1 LKLFVMADLTMA
13 NYSIKDLE
21 RLSGIK
27 AHTIRIWEKRYG
39 LLHPERTDTNIR
51 HYSDDDLKRILNVSI
66 LNRHGIKISHIAS
79 MNEKEMTDK
88 IVTISSDTSN
98 YESLIESLVVSMVDL
113 DQDKLE
119 KLLSRSIMQLGFEDS
134 ILNIVY
140 PFLEKIGILWQTG
153 AINPAQEHFIS
164 HLIRQKI
171 IVGIDSVIPANHP
184 SPKHFLLYLPEGEL
198 HEIGLLF
205 YSYLIQKRGHKVT
218 YLGQWVPLADM
229 ASASTVLNVDYLLTS
244 IVAAYSGTD
253 LIDYLNKLS
262 ATFNN
267 KNIFIS
273 GYQISQI
280 SATLPDNII
289 CLGNAKELLPHIQ
302 E

>member
-1 LKLFVMADLTMA
+1 MA

-39 LLHPERTDTNIR
+39 LLNPERTDSNIR
-51 HYSDDDLKRILNVSI
+51 HYSDADLKRILNVSI

-79 MNEKEMTDK
+79 MNEKEMAEK
-88 IVTISSDTSN
+88 IVIISSDTSD
-98 YESLIESLVVSMVDL
+98 YESLIESLVISMVDMN
-113 DQDKLE
+113 QDKFE

-134 ILNIVY
+134 ILKIVY

-153 AINPAQEHFIS
+153 AINPAQEHFIT
-164 HLIRQKI
+164 HLIRQNI
-171 IVGIDSVIPANHP
+171 IVGIDSLIPAVHP

-198 HEIGLLF
+198 HELGLLF

-218 YLGQWVPLADM
+218 YLGQWVPLSDM
-229 ASASTVLNVDYLLTS
+229 ASASTVLSVDYLLTS

-253 LIDYLNKLS
+253 LMDYLIKLS
-262 ATFNN
+262 ATFHN
-267 KNIFIS
+267 KTIYIS
-273 GYQISQI
+273 GYQVSQI
-280 SATLPDNII
+280 TGTLPGNII
-289 CLGNAKELLPHIQ
+289 CLSSANDLLPYIQ
-302 E
+302 

>member
-1 LKLFVMADLTMA
+1 MAK
-13 NYSIKDLE
+13 YSIKDLE

-51 HYSDDDLKRILNVSI
+51 HYSDADLKRILNVSI

-79 MNEKEMTDK
+79 MKEKEMAEK
-88 IVTISSDTSN
+88 ILIISSDTSD
-98 YESLIESLVVSMVDL
+98 YESLIESLLISMVDM
-113 DQDKLE
+113 DQDKFE

-153 AINPAQEHFIS
+153 AINPAQEHFIT

-171 IVGIDSVIPANHP
+171 IVGIDSVIPANNP

-198 HEIGLLF
+198 HEMGLLF

-244 IVAAYSGTD
+244 IVAAHSGMD
-253 LIDYLNKLS
+253 LMDYLVKLS
-262 ATFNN
+262 ATFHD
-267 KNIFIS
+267 KTIYIS
-273 GYQISQI
+273 GYQVSQI
-280 SATLPDNII
+280 SGTLPGNII
-289 CLGNAKELLPHIQ
+289 RLNSAHDLMPYIQ
-302 E
+302 

>member
-1 LKLFVMADLTMA
+1 MA

-39 LLHPERTDTNIR
+39 LLKPSRTDTNIR

-79 MNEKEMTDK
+79 MDERELTEKTV
-88 IVTISSDTSN
+88 IISHDVSD
-98 YESLIESLVVSMVDL
+98 YESLIENLLVSMVDMN
-113 DQDKLE
+113 QEKFE
-119 KLLSRSIMQLGFEDS
+119 KLLSRSIMQIGFEDS
-134 ILNIVY
+134 ILKIVY
-140 PFLEKIGILWQTG
+140 PFFEKIGILWQTG
-153 AINPAQEHFIS
+153 SINPAQEHFIT

-184 SPKHFLLYLPEGEL
+184 SPKHFLLFLPEGEL
-198 HEIGLLF
+198 HELGLLF
-205 YSYLIQKRGHKVT
+205 YSYLLQKRGHKVT

-229 ASASTVLNVDYLLTS
+229 ASASAVLNADFLLTS
-244 IVAAYSGTD
+244 IAAALSGD
-253 LIDYLNKLS
+253 ELVDYLNKLS
-262 ATFNN
+262 ATFHN
-267 KNIFIS
+267 KTIYVS

-280 SATLPDNII
+280 SGILPGNII
-289 CLGNAKELLPHIQ
+289 RLSSAQDLLLYIQ
-302 E
+302 

>member
-1 LKLFVMADLTMA
+1 MADFIMA
-13 NYSIKDLE
+13 KYSIKDLE

-51 HYSDDDLKRILNVSI
+51 HYSDADLKRILNVSI

-79 MNEKEMTDK
+79 MKEKEMAEK
-88 IVTISSDTSN
+88 ILIISSDTSD
-98 YESLIESLVVSMVDL
+98 YESLIESLLISMVDM
-113 DQDKLE
+113 DQDKFE

-153 AINPAQEHFIS
+153 AINPAQEHFIT

-171 IVGIDSVIPANHP
+171 IVGIDSVIPANNP

-198 HEIGLLF
+198 HEMGLLF

-229 ASASTVLNVDYLLTS
+229 ASASTVLKVDYLLTS
-244 IVAAYSGTD
+244 IVAAHSGMD
-253 LIDYLNKLS
+253 LMDYLVKLS
-262 ATFNN
+262 ATFHD
-267 KNIFIS
+267 KTIYIS
-273 GYQISQI
+273 GYQVSQI
-280 SATLPDNII
+280 SGTLPGNII
-289 CLGNAKELLPHIQ
+289 RLNSAHDLMPYIQ
-302 E
+302 

>member
-1 LKLFVMADLTMA
+1 MADFIMA
-13 NYSIKDLE
+13 KYSIKDLE

-51 HYSDDDLKRILNVSI
+51 HYSDADLKRILNVSI

-79 MNEKEMTDK
+79 MKEKEMAEK
-88 IVTISSDTSN
+88 ILIISSDTSD
-98 YESLIESLVVSMVDL
+98 YESLIESLLISMVDM
-113 DQDKLE
+113 DQDKFE

-153 AINPAQEHFIS
+153 AINPAQEHFIT

-171 IVGIDSVIPANHP
+171 IVGIDSVIPANNP

-198 HEIGLLF
+198 HEMGLLF

-244 IVAAYSGTD
+244 IVAAHSGMD
-253 LIDYLNKLS
+253 LMDYLVKLS
-262 ATFNN
+262 ATFHD
-267 KNIFIS
+267 KTIYIS
-273 GYQISQI
+273 GYQVSQI
-280 SATLPDNII
+280 SGTLPGNII
-289 CLGNAKELLPHIQ
+289 RLNSAHDLMPYIQ
-302 E
+302 

>member
-1 LKLFVMADLTMA
+1 MA

-39 LLHPERTDTNIR
+39 LLKPSRTDTNIR

-79 MNEKEMTDK
+79 MDESELTEK
-88 IVTISSDTSN
+88 IVIISRDVSD
-98 YESLIESLVVSMVDL
+98 YESLIENLVVSMVDL
-113 DQDKLE
+113 NQEKFE
-119 KLLSRSIMQLGFEDS
+119 KLLSRSIMQIGFEET
-134 ILNIVY
+134 ILKIVY

-153 AINPAQEHFIS
+153 TINPAQEHFIS

-184 SPKHFLLYLPEGEL
+184 SPKHFLLFLPEGEL
-198 HEIGLLF
+198 HELGLLF
-205 YSYLIQKRGHKVT
+205 YSYILQKRGHKVT

-229 ASASTVLNVDYLLTS
+229 ASASTVLNIDFLLTS
-244 IVAAYSGTD
+244 IVAVHSGTD
-253 LIDYLNKLS
+253 LMDYLIKLS
-262 ATFNN
+262 AVFHNRT
-267 KNIFIS
+267 IYIS
-273 GYQISQI
+273 GYQTSQI
-280 SATLPDNII
+280 SGMLPGNII
-289 CLGNAKELLPHIQ
+289 RLNTAEDLLSYIQ
-302 E
+302 

>member
-1 LKLFVMADLTMA
+1 MADLIMA

-51 HYSDDDLKRILNVSI
+51 HYSDADLKRILNVSI

-79 MNEKEMTDK
+79 MNEKEMAEK
-88 IVTISSDTSN
+88 IVIISSDTSD
-98 YESLIESLVVSMVDL
+98 YQSLIESLVISMVDL
-113 DQDKLE
+113 NQDKLE
-119 KLLSRSIMQLGFEDS
+119 KLLSRSILQLGFEDA
-134 ILNIVY
+134 ILKIVY

-153 AINPAQEHFIS
+153 AINPAQEHFIT

-229 ASASTVLNVDYLLTS
+229 ASASTVLKVDCLLTS
-244 IVAAYSGTD
+244 IVAAQSGMD
-253 LIDYLNKLS
+253 LMDYLIKLS
-262 ATFNN
+262 ATFHD
-267 KNIFIS
+267 KTIYIS
-273 GYQISQI
+273 GYQVSQI
-280 SATLPDNII
+280 SGTLPGNII
-289 CLGNAKELLPHIQ
+289 RLSSAQDLMPYIQ
-302 E
+302 

>member
-1 LKLFVMADLTMA
+1 MA

-39 LLHPERTDTNIR
+39 LLKPSRTDTNIR

-79 MNEKEMTDK
+79 MNETELTEK
-88 IVTISSDTSN
+88 IVIISRDVSD
-98 YESLIESLVVSMVDL
+98 YESLIENLVISMVDL
-113 DQDKLE
+113 DQEKFE
-119 KLLSRSIMQLGFEDS
+119 KLLSRSIMQIGFEDS
-134 ILNIVY
+134 ILRIVY

-184 SPKHFLLYLPEGEL
+184 SPKRFLLFLPEGEL
-198 HEIGLLF
+198 HELGLLF
-205 YSYLIQKRGHKVT
+205 YNYLLQKRGHKVT

-229 ASASTVLNVDYLLTS
+229 ASASTVLNTDFLLTS
-244 IVAAYSGTD
+244 IVAAHSGAE
-253 LIDYLNKLS
+253 LMDYLINLS
-262 ATFNN
+262 ATFHN
-267 KNIFIS
+267 KTIYIS
-273 GYQISQI
+273 GYQITQI
-280 SATLPDNII
+280 SGTLPGNII
-289 CLGNAKELLPHIQ
+289 RLNNVQDLLPHIQ
-302 E
+302 

>member
-1 LKLFVMADLTMA
+1 MA

-39 LLHPERTDTNIR
+39 LLNPERTDTNIR
-51 HYSDDDLKRILNVSI
+51 HYSDADLKRILNVSI

-79 MNEKEMTDK
+79 MKEKEMAEK
-88 IVTISSDTSN
+88 IVIISSDTSD
-98 YESLIESLVVSMVDL
+98 YESLIESLVISMVDL
-113 DQDKLE
+113 NQDKLE
-119 KLLSRSIMQLGFEDS
+119 KLLSRSILQLGFEDA
-134 ILNIVY
+134 ILRIVY

-153 AINPAQEHFIS
+153 SINPAQEHFIT

-198 HEIGLLF
+198 HELGLLF

-218 YLGQWVPLADM
+218 YLGQWVPLSDM
-229 ASASTVLNVDYLLTS
+229 ASASTVLSVDYLLTS
-244 IVAAYSGTD
+244 IVSAYSGTD
-253 LIDYLNKLS
+253 LMDYLIKLS
-262 ATFNN
+262 ATFHN
-267 KNIFIS
+267 KTIYIS
-273 GYQISQI
+273 GYQVAQI
-280 SATLPDNII
+280 SGTLPGNII
-289 CLGNAKELLPHIQ
+289 CLSSANDLLPYIQ
-302 E
+302 

>member
-1 LKLFVMADLTMA
+1 MADLIMA

-39 LLHPERTDTNIR
+39 LLNPERTDTNIR
-51 HYSDDDLKRILNVSI
+51 HYSDADLKRILNVSI

-79 MNEKEMTDK
+79 MNEKEMAEK
-88 IVTISSDTSN
+88 IVIISSDTSD
-98 YESLIESLVVSMVDL
+98 YESLIESLVISMVDL
-113 DQDKLE
+113 NQDKLE
-119 KLLSRSIMQLGFEDS
+119 KLLSRSILQLGFEDA
-134 ILNIVY
+134 ILKIVF

-153 AINPAQEHFIS
+153 AINPAQEHFIT

-198 HEIGLLF
+198 HELGLLF
-205 YSYLIQKRGHKVT
+205 NSYLIQKRGHKVT
-218 YLGQWVPLADM
+218 YFGQWVPLADM

-253 LIDYLNKLS
+253 LMNYLIKLS
-262 ATFNN
+262 ATFHN
-267 KNIFIS
+267 KTIYIGGYQVAQIS
-273 GYQISQI
+273 G
-280 SATLPDNII
+280 TLPSNII
-289 CLGNAKELLPHIQ
+289 RLGSVNDLLSYIQ
-302 E
+302 